1 MTAVRNKQFR
11 YRERP
16 SGRRKTKFVIGVLAL
31 ALAIA
36 GGYLLQRDVR
46 TDRVLSQR
54 GVAAT
59 GTLADKGCWACRAVL
74 VSFTTSA
81 GQKVSTVVT
90 ALGPQKD
97 TTIGAAG
104 TTRGTPPRC
113 TPPRVCARRRA
124 SQPERLSSA
133 CSCCLPASA
142 CSGGADVAH
151 GPRVRTRSLASQDA
165 TGHVR
170 LV

>member
-1 MTAVRNKQFR
+1 VTAVRSRQFR

-16 SGRRKTKFVIGVLAL
+16 SGRRKTRFVLGLLALVLAV
-31 ALAIA
+31 A
-36 GGYLLQRDVR
+36 GGFVLQRDLR
-46 TDRVLSQR
+46 TDRVLSHR

-59 GTLADKGCWACRAVL
+59 GTMADKGCWACRAVG
-74 VSFTTSA
+74 VSFTTAS

-97 TTIGAAG
+97 TTIALTYDPQHPATVHPAKGVREEEGIAAG
-104 TTRGTPPRC
+104 ALVLGLL
-113 TPPRVCARRRA
+113 V
-124 SQPERLSSA
+124 L
-133 CSCCLPASA
+133 LA
-142 CSGGADVAH
+142 CSGLLRRRRRRRGH
-151 GPRVRTRSLASQDA
+151 RVRTRSLASQDA

>member
-46 TDRVLSQR
+46 TDRVLSSR

-59 GTLADKGCWACRAVL
+59 GTLADKGCWACRAVS

-97 TTIGAAG
+97 TTIGLKYDPRHPTTVHPAKGVREEEGIAAG
-104 TTRGTPPRC
+104 ALILGLLVLLACLGVRG
-113 TPPRVCARRRA
+113 RRR
-124 SQPERLSSA
+124 RR
-133 CSCCLPASA
+133 
-142 CSGGADVAH
+142 H